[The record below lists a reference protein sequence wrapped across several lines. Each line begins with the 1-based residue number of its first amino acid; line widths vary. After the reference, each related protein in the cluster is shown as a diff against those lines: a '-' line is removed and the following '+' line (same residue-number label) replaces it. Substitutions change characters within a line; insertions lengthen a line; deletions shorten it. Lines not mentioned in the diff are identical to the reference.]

1 MPDTGMFNGSS
12 TCSLHRH
19 PGIPPMTPESE
30 TLIRN
35 SWEVLRPRSDAV
47 AAAFYARLF
56 ESNPE
61 LERLF
66 DTTDMS
72 EQRRKLVAM
81 LSEIVRA
88 LDRPEVL
95 VSEVADSGRRHV
107 NYGVQ
112 DRDYE
117 DVGAALLWAIDH
129 ALGEHSTPAIR
140 AAWREAYDLLAAV
153 MRRAAMRTSG
163 THGTDH
169 S

>member
-1 MPDTGMFNGSS
+1 MS
-12 TCSLHRH
+12 
-19 PGIPPMTPESE
+19 PESE
-30 TLIRN
+30 ARVRE
-35 SWEVLRPRSDAV
+35 SWELLRPRSDAV

-61 LERLF
+61 LKRLF
-66 DTTDMS
+66 NTTDMT
-72 EQRRKLVAM
+72 EQRRKLVVM

-107 NYGVQ
+107 NYGVH
-112 DRDYE
+112 DRDYD
-117 DVGAALLWAIDH
+117 DVGAALLWAIDQS
-129 ALGEHSTPAIR
+129 LGERSTAEIR

-163 THGTDH
+163 THGIAH

>member
-1 MPDTGMFNGSS
+1 MS
-12 TCSLHRH
+12 
-19 PGIPPMTPESE
+19 PESE
-30 TLIRN
+30 ARIRE
-35 SWEVLRPRSDAV
+35 SWELLRPQSDAV

-61 LERLF
+61 HKRHF
-66 DTTDMS
+66 NTTDMA
-72 EQRRKLVAM
+72 EQRRKLVVM

-107 NYGVQ
+107 NYGVH
-112 DRDYE
+112 DRDYD
-117 DVGAALLWAIDH
+117 DVGAALLWAIDQS
-129 ALGEHSTPAIR
+129 LGTQSTPEIR

-163 THGTDH
+163 THGMAH